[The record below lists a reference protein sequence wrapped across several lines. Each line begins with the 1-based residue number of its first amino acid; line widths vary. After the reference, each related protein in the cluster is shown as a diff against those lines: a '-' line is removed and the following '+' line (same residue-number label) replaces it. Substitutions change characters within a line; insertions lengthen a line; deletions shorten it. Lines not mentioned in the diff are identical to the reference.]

1 MNTLINHELY
11 YNVTLYYNVGKWD
24 NGSGRKSS
32 LQLNRKKIKYIMLGG
47 FVIVA
52 IVVLSVFIPR
62 AGLTV
67 EIIER
72 SDAMHSVK
80 TISIKVN
87 NNSPQEIK
95 DVMVQFGENGKLH
108 SFGNIGP
115 FGAIFITPD
124 TDELNFDRVI
134 VSANAGNI
142 ETIKFR

>member
-1 MNTLINHELY
+1 
-11 YNVTLYYNVGKWD
+11 VGRWD
-24 NGSGRKSS
+24 NDSGQKSP
-32 LQLNRKKIKYIMLGG
+32 LGLNRKKIKYIMYGG

-67 EIIER
+67 EIFER
-72 SDAMHSVK
+72 TDAMHSVK

-87 NNSPQEIK
+87 NNSLKEIK
-95 DVMVQFGENGKLH
+95 DVMVQFGETGKLH

-115 FGAIFITPD
+115 FSAIAISPD
-124 TDELNFDRVI
+124 PDELNFDRVI

-142 ETIKFR
+142 KTIKLR

>member
-1 MNTLINHELY
+1 M
-11 YNVTLYYNVGKWD
+11 GKWD
-24 NGSGRKSS
+24 NDSGRKSS

-47 FVIVA
+47 IVIVA

-95 DVMVQFGENGKLH
+95 NVMVQFGENGKLH
-108 SFGNIGP
+108 FFGNIGP

-134 VSANAGNI
+134 VSANAGTI